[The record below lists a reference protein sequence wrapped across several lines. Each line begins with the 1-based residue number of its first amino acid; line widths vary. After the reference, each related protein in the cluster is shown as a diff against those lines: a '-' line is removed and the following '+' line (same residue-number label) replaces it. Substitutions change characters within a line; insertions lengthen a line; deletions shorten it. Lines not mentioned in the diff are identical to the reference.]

1 MSEPTSQSDM
11 SSVVGLEH
19 NTPKSGRIRLHLRF
33 DSALTPEWTAT
44 ERCVAFYF
52 IPDGASIEDVC
63 QSIVT
68 KYRLADDLRLRTK
81 GSWFEKDLPAESLQH
96 DGKVEVAA
104 GAPPARSTARI
115 ARSSARH
122 GLNVYLLRVALN
134 YIQCERML

>member
-1 MSEPTSQSDM
+1 M
-11 SSVVGLEH
+11 EH
-19 NTPKSGRIRLHLRF
+19 YAPKSGRIRLHLRF

-52 IPDGASIEDVC
+52 ITAGASIEDVC

-96 DGKVEVAA
+96 EDKVEVTV
-104 GAPPARSTARI
+104 GTPPARST
-115 ARSSARH
+115 
-122 GLNVYLLRVALN
+122 GLTV
-134 YIQCERML
+134 QC